1 MAKEAALIEQ
11 PAKIPDFVSSPAA
24 WARVCAFCK
33 DWKLPLLAL
42 IYVVAFLVFDR
53 MVENINRYFIF
64 CNLLIVSSLYFSWS
78 LGGREAM
85 LYVAFFNLFFAFVFA
100 RLFAVSNVIS
110 AQLFTG
116 KSFMALYLVILIF
129 MVIMMTKES
138 PADKARRKRDEGINA
153 ERRTRQQ
160 LELMVAT
167 QKLTDD
173 VIRQANRV
181 KDELLLLQSSWKS
194 QIHSIVNDLSPVK
207 EKEIYETVV
216 KPFQDDILRHLRGLE
231 ERLAFNPA
239 PMSLDALGSWIR
251 ARLTEEH
258 AAKLG
263 RVKVTLDDAEW
274 RDDSR
279 PVVVDPGKTW
289 EILLNL
295 VRNSQTAIEL
305 RQIDLLRQPGEA
317 RKSFRSAIEV
327 QLTASEVQAAIL
339 VRDTGGGLPPEQA
352 ANLFKRPVPSRKRGG
367 KAFGQGTIFVKFFG
381 ESMGFSFAARNITLS
396 ENPGLEVAV
405 ALPLANPNLVR
416 EFTPLDQ
423 DAA

>member
-1 MAKEAALIEQ
+1 MTEQ
-11 PAKIPDFVSSPAA
+11 PAKAPDSRPSPSSGA
-24 WARVCAFCK
+24 WEQIRAFFK
-33 DWKLPLLAL
+33 NWKLPLLAL
-42 IYVVAFLVFDR
+42 VYVAVFLVFDR

-116 KSFMALYLVILIF
+116 KSFMVLYLVILLF
-129 MVIMMTKES
+129 MVIMLTKES
-138 PADKARRKRDEGINA
+138 PADVARRKRDEGINA

-207 EKEIYETVV
+207 EKEIYEAVV

-239 PMSLDALGSWIR
+239 PMSLDNLGGFIR
-251 ARLTEEH
+251 ERLTEEH

-263 RVKVTLDDAEW
+263 RVQVKVDDAGW
-274 RDDSR
+274 REDSR

-305 RQIDLLRQPGEA
+305 RQIDLLRQPGEV
-317 RKSFRSAIEV
+317 RKSFQPAIEV
-327 QLTASEVQAAIL
+327 QLVANGAWAAIL

-352 ANLFKRPVPSRKRGG
+352 ATLFRRPVPSRKRGG

-381 ESMGFSFAARNITLS
+381 ESMGFSFEVRNIILAAS
-396 ENPGLEVAV
+396 PGLEVAV
-405 ALPLANPNLVR
+405 SIPLADPGLVR
-416 EFTPLDQ
+416 EYRPM

>member
-1 MAKEAALIEQ
+1 MRTFIKN
-11 PAKIPDFVSSPAA
+11 
-24 WARVCAFCK
+24 
-33 DWKLPLLAL
+33 WKLPLLAVA
-42 IYVVAFLVFDR
+42 YVAAFILFDQ
-53 MVENINRYFIF
+53 MVDNINRYFIF

-78 LGGREAM
+78 LGGRETM

-100 RLFAVSNVIS
+100 RLFAVSSVIS
-110 AQLFTG
+110 TQLFTG
-116 KSFMALYLVILIF
+116 KSFLVLYLVILVF

-138 PADKARRKRDEGINA
+138 PADIKRRKRDEGINA
-153 ERRTRQQ
+153 ERRMRQQ

-207 EKEIYETVV
+207 EREFHESVV

-239 PMSLDALGSWIR
+239 PMAMNELHRWLQERLSQEQRFKSGRTRVVLRDAGWVNCSKKI
-251 ARLTEEH
+251 
-258 AAKLG
+258 
-263 RVKVTLDDAEW
+263 
-274 RDDSR
+274 
-279 PVVVDPGKTW
+279 VVDPGKTW

-305 RQIDLLRQPGEA
+305 RQIELIKQDPGALKAFQPL
-317 RKSFRSAIEV
+317 IEIV
-327 QLTASEVQAAIL
+327 LDSNEIGAQIL
-339 VRDTGGGLPPEQA
+339 VRDAGGGVPLEHLV
-352 ANLFKRPVPSRKRGG
+352 NLFKRPIPSKKRGG

-381 ESMGFSFAARNITLS
+381 ESMGFSFEARNTSLGGS
-396 ENPGLEVAV
+396 SGLEVSIRIPYADMRMV
-405 ALPLANPNLVR
+405 Q
-416 EFTPLDQ
+416 EFHGP
-423 DAA
+423 DAEQA